1 MSMTQKLGKRGR
13 YAKVSRREQ
22 YVYILIT
29 VINNEELLDELITG
43 WLDIGITGATVIEST
58 DSLQLI
64 SHHIPIFAG
73 FRALTSGGMPHNKTL
88 FTIIKDQEVLDQ
100 AIAYLEALCADTGK
114 PSQGIYIVAPATRFG
129 RLGRRE
135 DPVERH
141 RHIEKKIGRALKEK
155 PARD

>member
-1 MSMTQKLGKRGR
+1 
-13 YAKVSRREQ
+13 
-22 YVYILIT
+22 VYLLIT
-29 VINNEELLDELITG
+29 VLNNEELLDEIITG

-88 FTIIKDQEVLDQ
+88 FTIIRDKEVVDQ
-100 AIAYLEALCADTGK
+100 AIACLEALCIDTGK
-114 PSQGIYIVAPATRFG
+114 PFQGIYVVTPALRFG

-135 DPVERH
+135 GPEERH
-141 RHIEKKIGRALKEK
+141 RHMEKKIGRPLKEN
-155 PARD
+155 PTQD

>member
-1 MSMTQKLGKRGR
+1 M
-13 YAKVSRREQ
+13 
-22 YVYILIT
+22 YILIT

-100 AIAYLEALCADTGK
+100 AIAYLEELCADTGK
-114 PSQGIYIVAPATRFG
+114 PSQGVYIVAPATRCG
-129 RLGRRE
+129 RLGLE
-135 DPVERH
+135 VSQEERH
-141 RHIEKKIGRALKEK
+141 RHMEKKIGRPLKEK
-155 PARD
+155 SD

>member
-1 MSMTQKLGKRGR
+1 M
-13 YAKVSRREQ
+13 
-22 YVYILIT
+22 YILIT

-43 WLDIGITGATVIEST
+43 WLDIGVTGATVIENT

-88 FTIIKDQEVLDQ
+88 FTIIKDPGILDQ
-100 AIAYLEALCADTGK
+100 AIACLEALCAGTGK

-129 RLGRRE
+129 RLSHREGPEERR
-135 DPVERH
+135 RH
-141 RHIEKKIGRALKEK
+141 MEKKIGRPLKEK
-155 PARD
+155 PVRNQD

>member
-1 MSMTQKLGKRGR
+1 
-13 YAKVSRREQ
+13 
-22 YVYILIT
+22 VYLLT
-29 VINNEELLDELITG
+29 VVLNNEELLDDLITG

-88 FTIIKDQEVLDQ
+88 FTIIRDEKVVDQ
-100 AIAYLEALCADTGK
+100 AVTYLETLCNDTGK
-114 PSQGIYIVAPATRFG
+114 PFQGIYVVSPALRFG

-135 DPVERH
+135 GPDERH
-141 RHIEKKIGRALKEK
+141 RHMEKKIGRSLKETL
-155 PARD
+155 PED